1 MKTAEIETFLAIVET
16 GSLARASAR
25 LNVTQSTVTVRL
37 RSLERELGRQLFV
50 RGRGGA
56 TLTSVGRRFEH
67 TARIMT
73 GLWRQ
78 ARHEASMPSSVAR
91 IVNIAF
97 ETDLWSGFGDRLS
110 VRLQRDQPDLAV
122 SVWNGSREELKRWVQ
137 EGAVDAAFGF
147 EPYAVGSEARK
158 IATDRLHVYSDV
170 PDASASHHP
179 GYIYVD
185 LGEPFREAHA
195 RLYADA
201 ATARSHFGC
210 ATWALDHILAVGGS
224 AYLPERLAH
233 PHVERGRLFRIH
245 AAPQLARP
253 IYLLGGGKSGLRD
266 RLAEV
271 SSALLL
277 DPSEPVPERMEEWRT
292 RQDSNL

>member
-1 MKTAEIETFLAIVET
+1 MRTAEIETFLAIVET
-16 GSLARASAR
+16 GSLARASTR

-37 RSLERELGRQLFV
+37 HSLERELGRPLFV
-50 RGRGGA
+50 RGRSGA
-56 TLTSVGRRFEH
+56 TLTPVGRRFEH
-67 TARIMT
+67 SARIMT

-97 ETDLWSGFGDRLS
+97 ETDLWSGFGDRIA

-147 EPYAVGSEARK
+147 EPYAAGNEARR
-158 IATDRLHVYSDV
+158 IATDRLHVYADV

-210 ATWALDHILAVGGS
+210 ATWALDYILAVGGS

-233 PHVERGRLFRIH
+233 PHVEGGQLFPVH
-245 AAPQLARP
+245 EAAQLTRP
-253 IYLLGGGKSGLRD
+253 IYLLGAGRSDLHD
-266 RLAEV
+266 RLAEMSKGV
-271 SSALLL
+271 CDGPA
-277 DPSEPVPERMEEWRT
+277 
-292 RQDSNL
+292 